1 MAPDSDDDEF
11 APEDFDDDPTDD
23 RPRSTVK
30 RASRPGQMLGA
41 AMLGLGEILQP
52 KPKQEIPVQF
62 ETPGEPP
69 DIDRK
74 GLDEVFG
81 AEGKRLSGPPLDT
94 IKSRAALVKR
104 IKRRR

>member
-1 MAPDSDDDEF
+1 MAPDPDDEF
-11 APEDFDDDPTDD
+11 PPEDFEDDPHDD
-23 RPRSTVK
+23 RPRSTLK
-30 RASRPGQMLGA
+30 RTGRPGQMLGA

-74 GLDEVFG
+74 GLDEPFD
-81 AEGKRLSGPPLDT
+81 AEGRRLQGPPLDA
-94 IKSRAALVKR
+94 IKAKASPVTRR
-104 IKRRR
+104 KRRR

>member
-1 MAPDSDDDEF
+1 MAQDPDDEF
-11 APEDFDDDPTDD
+11 SPEDFDDDPDDD
-23 RPRSTVK
+23 RPKSTLK
-30 RASRPGQMLGA
+30 RTGRPGQMLGA

-74 GLDEVFG
+74 GLDEVFDSTG
-81 AEGKRLSGPPLDT
+81 RRLQGPPLDA
-94 IKSRAALVKR
+94 IKARATKPQR
-104 IKRRR
+104 RKRRR